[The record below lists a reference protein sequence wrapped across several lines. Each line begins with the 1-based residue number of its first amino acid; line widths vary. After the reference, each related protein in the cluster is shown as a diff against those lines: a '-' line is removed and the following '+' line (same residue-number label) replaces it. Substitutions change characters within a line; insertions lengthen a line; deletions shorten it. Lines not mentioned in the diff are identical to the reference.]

1 MGKCRGQQEKIIP
14 GSHFKQRIMTKT
26 LKRKEILR
34 RYNLVSIR
42 ISNDPMRLHKP
53 IFQIEVIKN
62 LSLRL
67 IIMKKREKLC
77 SQAKNQILI
86 RLKEQKCLRS
96 RLKNKKNKVRRR
108 HIRQNRALV
117 QIIKRMKI
125 IQ

>member
-1 MGKCRGQQEKIIP
+1 
-14 GSHFKQRIMTKT
+14 
-26 LKRKEILR
+26 
-34 RYNLVSIR
+34 
-42 ISNDPMRLHKP
+42 
-53 IFQIEVIKN
+53 
-62 LSLRL
+62 
-67 IIMKKREKLC
+67 MKKREKLC

-96 RLKNKKNKVRRR
+96 KLKNKKNKVRRR